1 MLPLATR
8 LRAMERE
15 SVAAAIRAR
24 RVDPSG
30 IDDVFDLAEA
40 LLADDSLDH
49 AFARLDRRLLAFL
62 AVAVELAPDDGR
74 LALDRVLEGWP
85 GIAPDAPGR
94 ADAALRLRA
103 LDERLLVLSDGEDGD
118 GRGML
123 VQREVADRL
132 RARIH
137 DDLPDAA
144 ALAAPPPPGLVRGDD
159 VDQGLVSRLA
169 AERAFRT
176 IAALAEIVAA
186 VSLEPAR
193 ELVRGGIALPDAKR
207 LAAAAGIELDE
218 LPALMDLAAR
228 SDLLT
233 RDTGY
238 WLETPR
244 GEAWLEAETPD
255 RWRLL
260 ATAWRDR
267 LPDELLAL
275 IADRSP
281 IGGPAALIDEARW
294 FYPAG
299 GAWLD
304 DRARVVSAEADA
316 LGLTVSGVPVPAG
329 RAVVSGDIGHAVAAT
344 VALLPGHVEQ
354 VYVQHDLSIVAP
366 GPLAPPLDARLRVL
380 ADVEARELASSYR
393 VSAAS
398 VNRALA
404 AGETAETL
412 LEFLRGIS
420 LTGVPQPLE
429 YLVTE
434 TATRY
439 GRVRVGSLGP
449 GEMPARSYVRSDDDG
464 LIGTIAVDQSLQS
477 LGLVR
482 TGPHRLTSRFG
493 ADVVFWA
500 LSDARYP
507 VAAEDETGEI
517 VVLRRHRVARVA
529 EQPPPRDLVAELVAR
544 VFDGADDHSTE
555 QAWLS
560 RRLETAARERSAVT
574 VSVRMPGGDVVDFV
588 LEPTSVA
595 NGRMRARDRATDI
608 ERTLPISAIAGV
620 SDAPAE

>member
-1 MLPLATR
+1 
-8 LRAMERE
+8 MERE
-15 SVAAAIRAR
+15 SVAAAIRSR
-24 RVDPSG
+24 RIDPTG

-40 LLADDSLDH
+40 LLTDDSLDR
-49 AFARLDRRLLAFL
+49 AIARLDRRLLAFL
-62 AVAVELAPDDGR
+62 AVAVELAPADGLTS
-74 LALDRVLEGWP
+74 LARVLDGWP
-85 GIAPDAPGR
+85 SLAPDAPDAED
-94 ADAALRLRA
+94 ADLRLDA
-103 LDERLLVLSDGEDGD
+103 LDERLLVLRDDD
-118 GRGML
+118 GML
-123 VQREVADRL
+123 VQPEVAERL
-132 RARIH
+132 RARMRAG
-137 DDLPDAA
+137 LPAAA
-144 ALAAPPPPGLVRGDD
+144 ALAAPPPPGLVREGD
-159 VDQGLVSRLA
+159 VDTGLVARLA

-207 LAAAAGIELDE
+207 LAAAAGIELDD
-218 LPALMDLAAR
+218 LPALMDLASR
-228 SDLLT
+228 SQLIT
-233 RDTGY
+233 RDGGH

-244 GEAWLEAETPD
+244 GESWLEAETPE
-255 RWRLL
+255 RWRQL

-275 IADRSP
+275 IAGRSL
-281 IGGPAALIDEARW
+281 IGGPAPLIEEARW

-299 GAWLD
+299 GEWLD
-304 DRARVVSAEADA
+304 ERARVVSSEADA

-329 RAVVSGDIGHAVAAT
+329 RSVVEGDLDAAVAAT
-344 VALLPGHVEQ
+344 SALLPGHVSQ

-404 AGETAETL
+404 AGETSASL

-434 TATRY
+434 TASRY

-449 GEMPARSYVRSDDDG
+449 SEMPARSYVRSDDDA
-464 LIGTIAVDQSLQS
+464 LLGTIAVDQSLQS

-482 TGPHRLTSRFG
+482 TGPNRLTSRFS

-529 EQPPPRDLVAELVAR
+529 DQAQPRDLVGELVAR

-560 RRLETAARERSAVT
+560 RRLETAARDRSAVT

-620 SDAPAE
+620 ADAPAD

>member
-1 MLPLATR
+1 
-8 LRAMERE
+8 MERE
-15 SVAAAIRAR
+15 SVAAAIRSR
-24 RVDPSG
+24 EIDPSG

-40 LLADDSLDH
+40 LLADDALDR

-62 AVAVELAPDDGR
+62 AIAVEVAPDDGR
-74 LALDRVLEGWP
+74 TDLEHILDGWP
-85 GIAPDAPGR
+85 SVAPGVPGSD
-94 ADAALRLRA
+94 DARRR
-103 LDERLLVLSDGEDGD
+103 LDELDARLLLLRDEHGL
-118 GRGML
+118 L
-123 VQREVADRL
+123 VQREVGARL
-132 RARIH
+132 RARIAA
-137 DDLPDAA
+137 DLPSASE
-144 ALAAPPPPGLVRGDD
+144 LAAPPPPGLVRDD
-159 VDQGLVSRLA
+159 DLDTGLVDRLA

-176 IAALAEIVAA
+176 IAALAEVVAA

-193 ELVRGGIALPDAKR
+193 ELVRGGLALPDAKR
-207 LAAAAGIELDE
+207 LSAAAGIELDD

-228 SDLLT
+228 SELVT
-233 RDTGY
+233 RDGGH

-244 GEAWLEAETPD
+244 GEDWLESDTAE
-255 RWRLL
+255 RWRRL
-260 ATAWRDR
+260 AAAWRDR
-267 LPDELLAL
+267 LPDELLDL
-275 IADRSP
+275 IAGRSRL
-281 IGGPAALIDEARW
+281 GGPAPLIEEARW
-294 FYPAG
+294 FFPAG

-304 DRARVVSAEADA
+304 ERARVVTAEADA
-316 LGLTVSGVPVPAG
+316 LGLTVAGVPVPAG
-329 RAVVSGDIGHAVAAT
+329 RSVVAGDLDTAVAAT
-344 VALLPGHVEQ
+344 SALLPGHVEQ

-404 AGETAETL
+404 SGETAETL
-412 LEFLRGIS
+412 LEFLHRIS

-434 TATRY
+434 TAARY
-439 GRVRVGSLGP
+439 GRLRVGSVAP
-449 GEMPARSYVRSDDDG
+449 DEMPARSYVRSDDDA
-464 LIGTIAVDQSLQS
+464 LIGTVAVDQSLQA

-482 TGPHRLTSRFG
+482 TGTHRLTSRFG

-507 VAAEDETGEI
+507 VAAEDATGEI

-529 EQPPPRDLVAELVAR
+529 DTRPPRDRIAELVER
-544 VFDGADDHSTE
+544 VLGGADDRSTE

-560 RRLETAARERSAVT
+560 RRLETAARVREAVT
-574 VSVRMPGGDVVDFV
+574 VSVRMPGGDIVDFV

-620 SDAPAE
+620 ADAPSD